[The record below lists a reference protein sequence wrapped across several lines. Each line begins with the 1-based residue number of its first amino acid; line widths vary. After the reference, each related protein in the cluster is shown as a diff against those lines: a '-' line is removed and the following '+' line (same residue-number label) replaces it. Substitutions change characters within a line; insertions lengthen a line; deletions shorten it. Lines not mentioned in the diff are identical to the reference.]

1 MVTVTSPI
9 ESESGD
15 TMGKASHIS
24 ESLNIGKI
32 QDFSVLLKWY
42 HICLLGIEDSRDCQ
56 WGLPGLLFEEIMS
69 FLINLHSNSS
79 HIIETRK
86 ESHFNVIGGRRETVE
101 IRL

>member
-1 MVTVTSPI
+1 M

-15 TMGKASHIS
+15 TIGKTSHIS
-24 ESLNIGKI
+24 EPLNIGKI
-32 QDFSVLLKWY
+32 QDFSVLLKWCRV
-42 HICLLGIEDSRDCQ
+42 CLLGIEDSRDCQ

-86 ESHFNVIGGRRETVE
+86 ESHFNVIGGRREAVE

>member
-1 MVTVTSPI
+1 MAIVTNPM
-9 ESESGD
+9 ELESGD
-15 TMGKASHIS
+15 TMGKTSHIS

-32 QDFSVLLKWY
+32 QDFSVLLKWRRV
-42 HICLLGIEDSRDCQ
+42 CLLGIEDPRDCQ

-86 ESHFNVIGGRRETVE
+86 ERHLKAIGSRREAVE
-101 IRL
+101 IQL